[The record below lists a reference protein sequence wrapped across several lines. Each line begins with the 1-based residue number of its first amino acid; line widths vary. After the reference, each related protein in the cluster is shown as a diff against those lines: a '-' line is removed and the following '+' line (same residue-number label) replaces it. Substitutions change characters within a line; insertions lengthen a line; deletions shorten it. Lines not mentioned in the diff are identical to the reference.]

1 MLGRKAD
8 GKPDRPWVFGATRA
22 EVQNHLAE
30 LKRKADAGTRAD
42 RSKERV
48 TVAEFMETWLAA
60 ARTST
65 RLQTWN
71 GYEQITRNHIVPTLG
86 RIKLNELRPDMIQR
100 MYAAKLTEPQ
110 QTNHDKP
117 LTPITVKKIAE
128 VLHRALEMAVRWDYI
143 ARNPA
148 DTADAPA
155 VPRRELPA
163 LDPTELNRLIDC
175 AVAEAELTDGPAPER
190 RAAKQWTVL
199 WILAIHSGLRE
210 GELLALTWTDVDLER
225 RTLTVRR
232 NLVTVKDQTP
242 RFGEP
247 KSQTSRRT
255 VSLPTEA
262 VQALGQHKAR
272 QNEDRLAAVDWADY
286 DLVFCTAAGTPLIR
300 HNVLRAFRDA
310 LRRAGLPQAIHFHD
324 LRHAHATNLLR
335 AGVGIKTASSRLG
348 HSGITI
354 TGDLYQ
360 HVASEMDQEAAER
373 AAQVLRVA
381 K

>member
-1 MLGRKAD
+1 M
-8 GKPDRPWVFGATRA
+8 
-22 EVQNHLAE
+22 
-30 LKRKADAGTRAD
+30 
-42 RSKERV
+42 
-48 TVAEFMETWLAA
+48 
-60 ARTST
+60 
-65 RLQTWN
+65 
-71 GYEQITRNHIVPTLG
+71 
-86 RIKLNELRPDMIQR
+86 
-100 MYAAKLTEPQ
+100 
-110 QTNHDKP
+110 
-117 LTPITVKKIAE
+117 
-128 VLHRALEMAVRWDYI
+128 
-143 ARNPA
+143 
-148 DTADAPA
+148 
-155 VPRRELPA
+155 
-163 LDPTELNRLIDC
+163 
-175 AVAEAELTDGPAPER
+175 
-190 RAAKQWTVL
+190 
-199 WILAIHSGLRE
+199 
-210 GELLALTWTDVDLER
+210 LALTWSDVDLER

-262 VQALGQHKAR
+262 VQALCQHKAR
-272 QNEDRLAAVDWADY
+272 QNEDRLAAIAWADY
-286 DLVFCTAAGTPLIR
+286 DLVFCTAAATPLIR

-310 LRRAGLPQAIHFHD
+310 LLRAGLPQAIHFHD